1 MSETYTVKA
10 LLTTVKEGL
19 RDIGYRD
26 DLLREKYGFVD
37 ILAQDQLREIE
48 FAAFAQEP
56 PSYRNA
62 CIGVTVPSHDS
73 PEAIQVYRA
82 LGAPQILSLH
92 PQAHIIRRWKI
103 PAQGNPIPIGTI
115 EPSELYTTIQA
126 HRDEWSPERVLRAKS
141 IGFASDPIQLDFF
154 DIGLLPTLEELVH
167 SKLGSLLEKVIAS
180 SESVYKEYHHDKD
193 LDYRALFR
201 LIFRLIAA
209 KVLGD
214 RQYPGN
220 WLSSNTQEVIRAVE
234 AFYFQGMPTEPVL
247 NNRIVQDEAWRSIR
261 TAFSFQN
268 LSVEALAYVYET
280 TLVSPETRKEYGTHA
295 TASQVAEYIVNS
307 LPFEE
312 LAIDERHVFEPFCG
326 HAPFLTA
333 ALGRLRALLSPDMN
347 TRQRHNYFIQMLSG
361 IDLDSFACEV
371 ALNSLIL
378 ADYPNPN
385 GWRIKNSDVFTSLEL
400 TDQVKR
406 AQVVL
411 CNPPF
416 EDFQRGERHIFS
428 TNKAVEALLLVLRES
443 PKMLGFV
450 LPRSF
455 VDGRRYRKAQ
465 QQIEN
470 LYNNISLVA
479 LPDNAFNY
487 SEAET
492 VLLIAHGQRTAQP
505 ARRSALVEKNDYQR
519 FIRTGEPT
527 WQREMLI
534 DQAATKV
541 NLWHSRL
548 EHLWDVLAHLPRLG
562 EFADIHTGIQYIHF
576 EENASHLVSD
586 EPRTGFAPG
595 LLLVADGFEPYVP
608 GPFKYLNMDPK
619 YMRRQAYKFP
629 WNKPKVITNA
639 ARKSRGPWTITAAID
654 EQGLA
659 CYENFDGI
667 WPAGDMPLEVIAA
680 LLNGPVANAFLSSHR
695 TTRRNKIETIKRIPI
710 PKLRPSFTHLIVSL
724 VRSYCS
730 YRKQWLEQP
739 EQAKYFEGCC
749 RGIMRQIEDELLTA
763 YDLPLQLEREL
774 IKYFEG
780 IRRPGPAT
788 LTGVDA
794 SYTKELFKSI
804 MRVENIG
811 NEDGNKVVEV
821 EIMNWDSDELARFP
835 LSLVPAS
842 IQDKVFHNI
851 WLFAKVNIGAE
862 RAQDLVFED
871 IELAPELDPN
881 DELA

>member
-10 LLTTVKEGL
+10 LLTTVKKGL

-26 DLLREKYGFVD
+26 DLLREHYGFVD
-37 ILAQDQLREIE
+37 ILAQDQPLRQIE
-48 FAAFAQEP
+48 LAAFAQEP

-62 CIGVTVPSHDS
+62 CIGITIPSYDG
-73 PEAIQVYRA
+73 PEAIRVYRA
-82 LGAPQILSLH
+82 LGAPQILALH
-92 PQAHIIRRWKI
+92 PKAHMIRRWKI
-103 PAQGNPIPIGTI
+103 PAQGDPIPIDTI
-115 EPSELYTTIQA
+115 EPSQLYTTIQA
-126 HRDEWSPERVLRAKS
+126 HRDEWNPERVLRAKS
-141 IGFASDPIQLDFF
+141 IGFATAPVQLDFF

-167 SKLGSLLEKVIAS
+167 SKLDNLLEEVMAS
-180 SESVYKEYHHDKD
+180 SKSVYKERHNKE
-193 LDYRALFR
+193 LDYHALFR
-201 LIFRLIAA
+201 LVFRLIAA

-220 WLSSNTQEVIRAVE
+220 WLGSNTQEIIRAVE
-234 AFYFQGMPTEPVL
+234 AFYFQGTPTEPVL
-247 NNRIVQDEAWRSIR
+247 DDHYVQDVAWRKIR
-261 TAFSFQN
+261 NAFSFQN
-268 LSVEALAYVYET
+268 LSVEALAYVYEN
-280 TLVSPETRKEYGTHA
+280 TLVSPKTRKEYGTHA
-295 TASQVAEYIVNS
+295 TASQIAEYIVNS

-361 IDLDSFACEV
+361 MDLDSFACEV

-400 TDQVKR
+400 TDHVKH

-416 EDFQRGERHIFS
+416 EDFQRGERHVFS
-428 TNKAVEALLLVLRES
+428 RNKAVEALLLVLKES

-455 VDGRRYRKAQ
+455 VDGRRYRRAQ

-492 VLLIAHGQRTAQP
+492 VLLIAHGQRIAQP
-505 ARRSALVEKNDYQR
+505 VRRSALVEKNDYQR

-534 DQAATKV
+534 DQAATRV

-562 EFADIHTGIQYIHF
+562 EVVDIHRGIQYIHF
-576 EENASHLVSD
+576 EENVANLVSD
-586 EPRTGFAPG
+586 EPRLGFAPG
-595 LLLVADGFEPYVP
+595 LVRVADGFEPYVP
-608 GPFKYLNMDPK
+608 GSFKYLNMDPK
-619 YMRRQAYKFP
+619 YMRRQAYKLP

-695 TTRRNKIETIKRIPI
+695 TTRRNKIEIIEQIPI
-710 PKLRPSFTHLIVSL
+710 PQLQPSLIHLIVSL
-724 VRSYCS
+724 VREYRS
-730 YRKQWLEQP
+730 YRKRWLEQP

-749 RGIMRQIEDELLTA
+749 RGIMRQLEDELLTA
-763 YDLPLQLEREL
+763 YDLPLELERDL
-774 IKYFEG
+774 LKYFDG
-780 IRRPGPAT
+780 IRRPGPVT

>member
-1 MSETYTVKA
+1 MSETYTAATLLNSVKA
-10 LLTTVKEGL
+10 GL

-26 DLLREKYGFVD
+26 DLLREHYGFVD
-37 ILAQDQLREIE
+37 ILAQDQPLRQIE
-48 FAAFAQEP
+48 LAAFAQEP

-62 CIGVTVPSHDS
+62 CIGITIPSYDG
-73 PEAIQVYRA
+73 PEAIRVYRA
-82 LGAPQILSLH
+82 LGAPQILALH
-92 PQAHIIRRWKI
+92 PKAHMIRRWKI
-103 PAQGNPIPIGTI
+103 PAQGDPIPIDTI
-115 EPSELYTTIQA
+115 EPSQLYTTIQA
-126 HRDEWSPERVLRAKS
+126 HRDEWNPERVLRAKS
-141 IGFASDPIQLDFF
+141 IGFASGPVQLDFF

-167 SKLGSLLEKVIAS
+167 SKLDNLLEEVMAS
-180 SESVYKEYHHDKD
+180 SKSVYKERHNKE
-193 LDYRALFR
+193 LDYHALFR
-201 LIFRLIAA
+201 LVFRLIAA

-234 AFYFQGMPTEPVL
+234 AFYFQGTPTEPVL
-247 NNRIVQDEAWRSIR
+247 NDRNVQDEAWRKIR

-268 LSVEALAYVYET
+268 LSVEALAYVYEN

-295 TASQVAEYIVNS
+295 TASQIAEYIVNS

-333 ALGRLRALLSPDMN
+333 ALGQLRALLSPDLN

-361 IDLDSFACEV
+361 MDLDSFACEV
-371 ALNSLIL
+371 ALNSLIQ

-385 GWRIKNSDVFTSLEL
+385 GWRITNSDVFTSPEL
-400 TDQVKR
+400 TDHVKH

-416 EDFQRGERHIFS
+416 EDFRRGERHIFS
-428 TNKAVEALLLVLRES
+428 TNKAIEALLLVLRKS

-455 VDGRRYRKAQ
+455 VDGRRYRGAR

-492 VLLIAHGQRTAQP
+492 VLLIAHGQRIVQP
-505 ARRSALVEKNDYQR
+505 VRRSALVEKNDYQR
-519 FIRTGEPT
+519 FIHTGEPT

-534 DQAATKV
+534 DQAATRG

-576 EENASHLVSD
+576 EKNASHLVSD

-619 YMRRQAYKFP
+619 YMRRQAYKLP
-629 WNKPKVITNA
+629 WNKPKV
-639 ARKSRGPWTITAAID
+639 
-654 EQGLA
+654 
-659 CYENFDGI
+659 
-667 WPAGDMPLEVIAA
+667 
-680 LLNGPVANAFLSSHR
+680 
-695 TTRRNKIETIKRIPI
+695 
-710 PKLRPSFTHLIVSL
+710 THE
-724 VRSYCS
+724 C
-730 YRKQWLEQP
+730 
-739 EQAKYFEGCC
+739 G
-749 RGIMRQIEDELLTA
+749 T
-763 YDLPLQLEREL
+763 
-774 IKYFEG
+774 
-780 IRRPGPAT
+780 
-788 LTGVDA
+788 
-794 SYTKELFKSI
+794 
-804 MRVENIG
+804 
-811 NEDGNKVVEV
+811 
-821 EIMNWDSDELARFP
+821 
-835 LSLVPAS
+835 
-842 IQDKVFHNI
+842 
-851 WLFAKVNIGAE
+851 
-862 RAQDLVFED
+862 
-871 IELAPELDPN
+871 
-881 DELA
+881 